1 MPYRILVVD
10 DEADI
15 VQMLQDLFTM
25 KGYQVLA
32 ATGGKQALAL
42 CSQKPD
48 LILLDVNMP
57 DMDGFT
63 LCRQIRDFVSC
74 PILFLTARIEDA
86 DKVKGFAAGGD
97 DYILKPFSS
106 QELLARVAAHLRREE
121 RRQGQA
127 QVKFDQGLIIDY
139 GSRCLYQDGQL
150 VHLAKKEFD
159 IVELLSMHPS
169 QVFDRERIYESVW
182 GWDSEGDSAVVAEHI
197 RRIRAKFAA
206 AGCGGPHC
214 HCVGR
219 GLQMAVKLFQKKAP
233 SGGRAPWRRRV
244 SLRWAL
250 VLTTVLCALGAFLFI
265 ALESWGLEWA
275 RDALHLKYITPY
287 YADEMETGEYY
298 TVSPDGTLL
307 YVEATMPY
315 AYVDPDTGEIYPI
328 ETTSPTCLSAG
339 PLRFFYKNVGQIA
352 VCAFV
357 LTAALAFL
365 IDAWWFYRWK
375 IKKPLAV
382 LNNASK
388 IAQNDLDFHVE
399 SPALTR
405 WASCASPLRP
415 CGPL

>member
-127 QVKFDQGLIIDY
+127 QVKFDQGLVIDY
-139 GSRCLYQDGQL
+139 GSRCLSQDGQL

-206 AGCGGPHC
+206 AGCGDRIVTVWG
-214 HCVGR
+214 VG
-219 GLQMAVKLFQKKAP
+219 
-233 SGGRAPWRRRV
+233 
-244 SLRWAL
+244 
-250 VLTTVLCALGAFLFI
+250 
-265 ALESWGLEWA
+265 
-275 RDALHLKYITPY
+275 
-287 YADEMETGEYY
+287 
-298 TVSPDGTLL
+298 
-307 YVEATMPY
+307 
-315 AYVDPDTGEIYPI
+315 
-328 ETTSPTCLSAG
+328 
-339 PLRFFYKNVGQIA
+339 YKWQ
-352 VCAFV
+352 
-357 LTAALAFL
+357 
-365 IDAWWFYRWK
+365 
-375 IKKPLAV
+375 
-382 LNNASK
+382 
-388 IAQNDLDFHVE
+388 
-399 SPALTR
+399 
-405 WASCASPLRP
+405 
-415 CGPL
+415 